1 MDRNIQNQQNEKLK
15 MQQKMINP
23 EFVIQTLEDYPQ
35 REQNWAYHLLMK
47 NIELYPFSQFSWRNT
62 SHWVLWV

>member
-47 NIELYPFSQFSWRNT
+47 NIELYPFSQFS
-62 SHWVLWV
+62 